1 MFPFVGVE
9 VLEAF
14 ALALAASAALA
25 FLFLFSSAA
34 RLLFRVN
41 VLGEILE

>member
-1 MFPFVGVE
+1 MSVFPFVGVE

-25 FLFLFSSAA
+25 FFVFVQLSSQAT
-34 RLLFRVN
+34 LQS
-41 VLGEILE
+41 